1 MIFESEMS
9 FFDVVL
15 PDTDVFFYVNKRKY
29 LSRFTDVLVYVDTR
43 FNNYVNI
50 RTESPRVIQK

>member
-15 PDTDVFFYVNKRKY
+15 PDTDVFFYVNKL
-29 LSRFTDVLVYVDTR
+29 LSRLG
-43 FNNYVNI
+43 
-50 RTESPRVIQK
+50 